1 MLSTNLNVDS
11 VGDPKFSVEVSNN
24 ADAAISPT
32 TTLRKIMNILAKVGL
47 SLCFRSTFV
56 IISISRKGSKI
67 TEKEAK
73 NAPSTP
79 IYSG

>member
-1 MLSTNLNVDS
+1 MLRTNLNVDS

-47 SLCFRSTFV
+47 SL
-56 IISISRKGSKI
+56 
-67 TEKEAK
+67 
-73 NAPSTP
+73 
-79 IYSG
+79 